1 MSNRARQKQQRE
13 KKFAASLMDML
24 KMAAVVAIV
33 VLVVILFI
41 RLKSPTPAQD
51 VFCEGVYVQ
60 DIPLAGL
67 TYEEGVQQVADRIHQ
82 CIHQNVYTL
91 VYGDMQW
98 TFTPGDFDARL
109 DLSAEIDLAWNF
121 GHTGTDREKR
131 EQAAR
136 LKKEPVNYRKD
147 ILYNDRKLT
156 AFIQDIK
163 AHVDRAPVNAEVT
176 VLEDR
181 VFEFSQSYT
190 GLSLSV
196 DEIKEVLNSNILSG
210 TSTVI
215 ELVPH
220 VVEPEYTTQELQENT
235 VLIAK
240 YSTSLANSNSRRTKN
255 VARALRPFNGLRVL
269 PGEIVSFNTLVG
281 KRTKANGFAES
292 PEYDGN
298 TVVTGYGGGACQASS
313 TLYGAILYADLDA
326 VVRGSHSMTVDYCE
340 PSLDAAV
347 FENKDFCFTNN
358 LEYPVYLYTNVTD
371 RTATVWVYG
380 PPSPYDIVIES
391 RVLSVYEAGARKFE
405 DDTSGK
411 YVYFTDDPPVLK
423 TEGKMGMK
431 SQAFRVYCDRETGQ
445 EVSREDF
452 DVDTYYASQPVY
464 WRGVHSP
471 LEPGLELEFE

>member
-1 MSNRARQKQQRE
+1 
-13 KKFAASLMDML
+13 MDML

-33 VLVVILFI
+33 VCVVVLFI
-41 RLKSPTPAQD
+41 RFKNHTPAQD

-67 TYEEGVQQVADRIHQ
+67 TYEEGAQQVADRVNQ
-82 CIHQNVYTL
+82 SIHQNVYTL

-109 DLSAEIDLAWNF
+109 DLSAEINLAWNF

-136 LKKEPVNYRKD
+136 LKNEPVNYRKD

-163 AHVDRAPVNAEVT
+163 ARIDRAPVNAEVT

-181 VFEFSQSYT
+181 VFEFSQSCN

-196 DEIKEVLNSNILSG
+196 DEIKEVLNSSILSG

-215 ELVPH
+215 QLEPR
-220 VVEPEYTTQELQENT
+220 VVEPQYTTQKLQENT
-235 VLIAK
+235 VLIAQ
-240 YSTSLANSNSRRTKN
+240 YSTRLINSSSKRNKN

-269 PGEIVSFNTLVG
+269 PGEIVSFNALVG

-298 TVVTGYGGGACQASS
+298 TVVTGYGGGTCQASS
-313 TLYGAILYADLDA
+313 TLYGAILHADLDA
-326 VVRGSHSMTVDYCE
+326 VVRGCHSMTVDYCE

-347 FENKDFCFTNN
+347 FENKDFRFTNN

-371 RTATVWVYG
+371 RAATVWVYG
-380 PPSPYDIVIES
+380 PPSPYNIVIES
-391 RVLSVYEAGARKFE
+391 HVISTYEAGARKFE

-423 TEGKMGMK
+423 REGKMGMK
-431 SQAFRVYCDRETGQ
+431 SQAFRVYYDRETGQ

-452 DVDTYYASQPVY
+452 DVDTYYASQAVY
-464 WRGVHSP
+464 WRGIHP
-471 LEPGLELEFE
+471 RLELEPELESEFEY